1 MVRVATG
8 TGAVVRF
15 GRSLDCVAFGVLVVG
30 VILMPLIFWPWSTD
44 VFVGPKY
51 DALRVVTAGGAI
63 TAAFWLALVRPRLR
77 WRLSDTA
84 VVVFLALNLVAYWNS
99 VDRPTSLQ
107 GETMLQNGVVTVFA
121 FAGAYAIARVTVR
134 SLRRLRALYAA
145 VALTGSAAA
154 AYGLVQLMRFDPIW
168 SDLPLGRVFSS
179 LGQPNW
185 LAAYLVLAIPLTAG
199 WTISADR
206 GPARLAGVGAVI
218 LQASVLVATLSR
230 SGYAGIIVAGIVGGG
245 IAIRRGLLSA
255 RYRRAFVATSAVL
268 LTSLTLAF
276 ASMDDGMSGSPP
288 ENIAR
293 RAASAVDL
301 GGFESQQ
308 YMALWKVGLAIALD
322 HPLTGTGQGTYA
334 IVFPQ
339 YRDSALDQ
347 AMAEHLSRFRP
358 ESAHNVFL
366 STAAASGFV
375 ALVAYV
381 ALIAGTVASVRP
393 LIWPGRRESILL
405 VGLLAALAGHAV
417 TDWFMTVDLS
427 GAWLFWVLMGAGLAL
442 ADDRERWAEEEVQ
455 IPNWWFFDTADS
467 SKIQG
472 D

>member
-1 MVRVATG
+1 VTTG
-8 TGAVVRF
+8 TGAKVRIR
-15 GRSLDCVAFGVLVVG
+15 RSLDVVAFGFLVVG

-51 DALRVVTAGGAI
+51 DALRVVTAAGAI
-63 TAAFWLALVRPRLR
+63 TAAFWLALGRPHLR

-84 VVVFLALNLVAYWNS
+84 VVLLLALNLVAYWSS

-107 GETMLQNGVVTVFA
+107 GETMLQNGLVTIFA

-134 SLRRLRALYAA
+134 TLHRLRALYAA
-145 VALTGSAAA
+145 VALAASTA
-154 AYGLVQLMRFDPIW
+154 AVYGLIQLVRFDPIW

-179 LGQPNW
+179 IGQPNW
-185 LAAYLVLAIPLTAG
+185 LAAYLVLAIPLTVA

-206 GPARLAGVGAVI
+206 GPARLAGFGAVTV
-218 LQASVLVATLSR
+218 QASVLVATLSR
-230 SGYAGIIVAGIVGGG
+230 SGYAGIMVAGIVGG
-245 IAIRRGLLSA
+245 AVALRRGLLSA
-255 RYRRAFVATSAVL
+255 TYRRTFVATSAVL
-268 LTSLTLAF
+268 VTSVALAF
-276 ASMDDGMSGSPP
+276 VSMDDGMSGNPP
-288 ENIAR
+288 ESVAR

-301 GGFESQQ
+301 GSFESQQ
-308 YMALWKVGLAIALD
+308 YMALWKVGLAIAVD

-339 YRDSALDQ
+339 YRDTVLDR

-358 ESAHNVFL
+358 ESAHNVYL
-366 STAAASGFV
+366 STAAAAGFP

-381 ALIAGTVASVRP
+381 ALIVGAVVAVFP

-405 VGLLAALAGHAV
+405 VGLVAALAGHAV

-427 GAWLFWVLMGAGLAL
+427 GGWLFWALIGAGLAF
-442 ADDRERWAEEEVQ
+442 ADDPERWTADGVQ
-455 IPNWWFFDTADS
+455 TPYWWFFDTPDS
-467 SKIQG
+467 SDSEG